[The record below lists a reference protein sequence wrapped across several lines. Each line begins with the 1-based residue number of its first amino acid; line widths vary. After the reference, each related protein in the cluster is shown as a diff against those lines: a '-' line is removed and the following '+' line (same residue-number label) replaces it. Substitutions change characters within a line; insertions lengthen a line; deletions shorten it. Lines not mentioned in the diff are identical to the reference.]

1 MHFLATQER
10 KMMPTIELLKEV
22 NRLADINEKLEN
34 ENNKLRKLN
43 KSLTAQLYSRYQTG
57 VNS

>member
-1 MHFLATQER
+1 
-10 KMMPTIELLKEV
+10 MPTIELLKEV